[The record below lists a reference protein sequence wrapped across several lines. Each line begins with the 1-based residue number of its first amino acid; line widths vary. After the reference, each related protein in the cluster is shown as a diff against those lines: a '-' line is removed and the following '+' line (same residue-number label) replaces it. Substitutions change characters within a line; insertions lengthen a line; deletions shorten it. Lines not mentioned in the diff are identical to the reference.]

1 MKSPLR
7 ILHLEDDVRNVELV
21 RETPR
26 IETEANF
33 LASLEQSG
41 FDLILADYYPFL
53 RSTVSSALKA
63 VQVAAYTSDLRFRH
77 LGRRI
82 GD

>member
-41 FDLILADYYPFL
+41 FDLILADYSPFL

-63 VQVAAYTSDLRFRH
+63 VW
-77 LGRRI
+77 
-82 GD
+82 